1 MVSFIES
8 TNEYIKNAC
17 EFLNLDE
24 ITTQTLLTPD
34 REVTVHFNVRMDDGK
49 MKRFTGFRVLHSTA
63 TGPGKGGIRFHP
75 QEDINTVRSL
85 ASLMHWKVNLAKLP
99 LSGAKGGV
107 ICDVKKTSK
116 VELERIT
123 RGYIRAIADVIGERK
138 DIPAP
143 DVYTD
148 SQIMSF
154 ALDEYETIVRH
165 SEPGVITGKPLVLG
179 GSKGRGNATAMGG
192 MYALREA
199 AKDLCMRLEGATVAI
214 QGFGNAG
221 ANAAKLV
228 SDMFNCN
235 IIAASDSKGVIVS
248 IRGSNIDPYKLEEYK
263 KKTGSVIG
271 FEHTVTLKRPE
282 ELLEL
287 YVDILIPSAL
297 ENVITKENA
306 GKVSAKIIVELAN
319 GPVTP
324 EADKI
329 LYANGVHVIP
339 DFLANSGGVIVSH
352 LESVQNRYLH
362 YWSEEEVYKLLDER
376 ITQMYHDV
384 VKISKKEKINM
395 RQAAFIIAV
404 SRVVEAMKLRGAI

>member
-8 TNEYIKNAC
+8 VNEYIKNAC

-24 ITTQTLLTPD
+24 ITTQTLLTPK
-34 REVTVHFNVRMDDGK
+34 REVTVHFNVRMDDGR
-49 MKRFTGFRVLHSTA
+49 MKRFTGFRVLHNNSL
-63 TGPGKGGIRFHP
+63 GYGKGGIRLHP
-75 QEDINTVRSL
+75 EEDINTVRSL
-85 ASLMHWKVNLAKLP
+85 AALMTYKVSLAGLP
-99 LSGAKGGV
+99 LGGAKGGI
-107 ICDVKKTSK
+107 ICDVKKLSNQ
-116 VELERIT
+116 ELERVS
-123 RGYIRAIADVIGERK
+123 RGYIRSIVDFIGPEQDV
-138 DIPAP
+138 PAP
-143 DVYTD
+143 DVY
-148 SQIMSF
+148 SNPQIMIWM
-154 ALDEYETIVRH
+154 LDEYEKIVRA
-165 SEPGVITGKPLVLG
+165 SRPGMITGKPIILG
-179 GSKGRGNATAMGG
+179 GSKGRGNATALGG
-192 MYALREA
+192 MFSLREA
-199 AKDLCMRLEGATVAI
+199 AKELNMKLDQATVAI

-221 ANAAKLV
+221 ANAAKLI

-235 IIAASDSKGVIVS
+235 IIAASDSKGAIVS
-248 IRGSNIDPYKLEEYK
+248 IRDHIINPYKLEEHK

-271 FEHTVTLKRPE
+271 FENTVTLKRPE

-306 GKVSAKIIVELAN
+306 SKVSAKIILELSN
-319 GPVTP
+319 GPTTP

-384 VKISKKEKINM
+384 VKTSKKEKINM
-395 RQAAFIIAV
+395 RQAVFIIAV